1 MLEHALDGI
10 VALEQLAQ
18 SRRVTS
24 SLPRITPPHSLIPV
38 GAILKAVVM
47 KQKLKGYM
55 WCGVLVNTAAMVLV
69 GSTSFFTA
77 DVDSSARD
85 PRCDNP
91 MRRERHEV

>member
-1 MLEHALDGI
+1 
-10 VALEQLAQ
+10 
-18 SRRVTS
+18 
-24 SLPRITPPHSLIPV
+24 
-38 GAILKAVVM
+38 M

>member
-1 MLEHALDGI
+1 
-10 VALEQLAQ
+10 
-18 SRRVTS
+18 
-24 SLPRITPPHSLIPV
+24 
-38 GAILKAVVM
+38 M
-47 KQKLKGYM
+47 KHKLKGYM

-91 MRRERHEV
+91 KRRVERGTRRREGSVAPYQRANFIHFPLTILPQHWNPLNPV